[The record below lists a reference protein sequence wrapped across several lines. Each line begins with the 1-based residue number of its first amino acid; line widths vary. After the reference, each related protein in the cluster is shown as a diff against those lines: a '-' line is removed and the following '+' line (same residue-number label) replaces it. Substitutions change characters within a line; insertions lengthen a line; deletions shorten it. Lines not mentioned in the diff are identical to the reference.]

1 VLGLQCKLRKY
12 QGPSYDG
19 KPLEEAKLLVKQLK
33 IQFYD
38 KLDPEQKARLAEVDA
53 QVNKELVQR
62 EFNMGKHF
70 DGIEEYGSARFY
82 YTEVIKNYPD
92 SKLAADARQ
101 RLEEIG
107 GEPERPSSILD
118 PALDLL
124 PQNDERRA
132 MAEVPLKP
140 AAITPTLS
148 PDDGQIRAAG
158 ATQDEAGSQPIRR

>member
-1 VLGLQCKLRKY
+1 
-12 QGPSYDG
+12 
-19 KPLEEAKLLVKQLK
+19 
-33 IQFYD
+33 
-38 KLDPEQKARLAEVDA
+38 
-53 QVNKELVQR
+53 
-62 EFNMGKHF
+62 MGKHF

-82 YTEVIKNYPD
+82 YAEVIKNYPD
-92 SKLAADARQ
+92 SQLAADARQ
-101 RLEEIG
+101 RLGEIG

-158 ATQDEAGSQPIRR
+158 ATQDEAGGQPIRRSQSPSLAGRG